1 MWPETH
7 GKRGANEIA
16 TCLLRYLHSLPDDIK
31 HVTSYSDTCSGQNRN
46 IYVAAA
52 MLHAVNTTHLNIIDM
67 KFMESGH
74 SMMEVDSMH
83 AAIETKRKHQKLYN
97 ISHEWAMI
105 CTAARERK
113 PHHVT
118 ELNFADFQDFHKLA
132 DRIVLNRNMSTSGQ
146 EVKWLDVKWF
156 RFITAKP
163 NNILV
168 KERLTDAEFQEI
180 EINRSVARREST
192 RIRQSAN
199 AIQPANAVLTPA
211 FTQMLPISVAKK
223 GDLVSLV
230 ESGAN
235 PPEYRQIY
243 ISRQAGNF
251 DHRQNVCTL

>member
-1 MWPETH
+1 MNLKVLDSNIKYRYNWLQLVYPGMRYMLAHDYGPH
-7 GKRGANEIA
+7 GA
-16 TCLLRYLHSLPDDIK
+16 CWH
-31 HVTSYSDTCSGQNRN
+31 SDTCSGQNRN

-180 EINRSVARREST
+180 EINRSVAKREST

-199 AIQPANAVLTPA
+199 AIQPANAVHTDTSIHPD
-211 FTQMLPISVAKK
+211 VAHICCKE
-223 GDLVSLV
+223 G
-230 ESGAN
+230 
-235 PPEYRQIY
+235 
-243 ISRQAGNF
+243 
-251 DHRQNVCTL
+251 